1 LLPFAKGRLDGLMN
15 NVNLIKENIMEK
27 INGAGVCTPL
37 GYAAS
42 AVSADIKGNKKGK
55 QDLTLLYSEVPFNLA
70 GVFTKNTIK
79 AAPLKHSIKALETNK
94 QYSAIVVN
102 SGNANASTGQHG
114 LDAVDTIVSAFED
127 ELGTGEGSV
136 LMSSTGTIGVK
147 MPVEKVL
154 AQVNQLIDEL
164 DDANSHEFAKAI
176 MTTDTAP
183 KEIGVLIETDN
194 GAYVVAGA
202 TKGAG
207 MIAPHMATML
217 CYITTDAV
225 VSPENL
231 QAVLTDAVG
240 ESFNSITVDNDM
252 STNDTVFLMAN
263 GMSGII
269 PDLDQFAEAV
279 KFIALELA
287 KMIVKDGEGAT
298 KLVTIRVKNADS
310 DADAK
315 KCAFAIANSPL
326 VKTMFY
332 GEDPN
337 WGRLIATV
345 GASQVKCCEE
355 QIDMFFDELA
365 YVKDGIIIDEALE
378 EKAAKIMKQDEIMI
392 TIDLNMGTAE
402 KTVYTCDFSKE
413 YVSINADYR
422 T

>member
-1 LLPFAKGRLDGLMN
+1 
-15 NVNLIKENIMEK
+15 MEK
-27 INGAGVCTPL
+27 INNAGVCTPL

-42 AVSADIKGNKKGK
+42 STSADIKGNKKGNH
-55 QDLTLLYSEVPFNLA
+55 DLTLLYSEVPFKLA

-79 AAPLKHSIKALETNK
+79 AAPLKHSVKSLETNK
-94 QYSAIVVN
+94 EYSAIVVN
-102 SGNANASTGQHG
+102 SGNANASTGKHG
-114 LDAVDTIVSAFED
+114 LEAVDTIVKAFED

-147 MPVEKVL
+147 MPVEKITSKATELVE
-154 AQVNQLIDEL
+154 NL
-164 DDANSHEFAKAI
+164 DDGNSHEFAKAI
-176 MTTDTAP
+176 MTTDTVP
-183 KEIGVLIETDN
+183 KEIGVLVETDN

-217 CYITTDAV
+217 CYITTDAL
-225 VSPENL
+225 VSAENL
-231 QAVLTDAVG
+231 QTVLNKAVQP
-240 ESFNSITVDNDM
+240 SFNSITVDNDM
-252 STNDTVFLMAN
+252 STNDTVFLIAN

-269 PDLDQFAEAV
+269 PDMEQFQEAV
-279 KFIALELA
+279 DYIALELA

-298 KLVTIRVKNADS
+298 KLVTINIKNACSED
-310 DADAK
+310 DAK

-345 GASQVKCCEE
+345 GASGVKCIEE
-355 QIDMFFDELA
+355 KIDMFFDDLA

-378 EKAAKIMKQDEIMI
+378 EKAAKIMKQPEIGI
-392 TIDLNMGTAE
+392 TIDLNMGAFE

>member
-1 LLPFAKGRLDGLMN
+1 MEI
-15 NVNLIKENIMEK
+15 IK
-27 INGAGVCTPL
+27 GAGVCTPL
-37 GYAAS
+37 GYTAS
-42 AVSADIKGNKKGK
+42 SVAADIKGKGK
-55 QDLTLLYSEVPFNLA
+55 GNKDLTLLYSEVPFKLA

-79 AAPLKHSIKALETNK
+79 AAPLKHAMKALETNK
-94 QYSAIVVN
+94 EYSAILVN
-102 SGNANASTGQHG
+102 SGNANASTGKSG
-114 LDAVDTIVSAFED
+114 IDAVETIVKAYED

-147 MPVEKVL
+147 FPVDNVL
-154 AQVNQLIDEL
+154 AKAEELIDEL
-164 DDANSHEFAKAI
+164 DDANGHDFAKAI
-176 MTTDTAP
+176 MTTDTVP
-183 KEIGVLIETDN
+183 KEIGVLIETPN
-194 GAYVVAGA
+194 GGYVVGGA
-202 TKGAG
+202 VKGAG

-217 CYITTDAV
+217 CYITTDALI
-225 VSPENL
+225 SADNL
-231 QAVLTDAVG
+231 QNVLNNAVG
-240 ESFNSITVDNDM
+240 KSFNSITVDNDM

-269 PDLDQFAEAV
+269 PDMEQFQEAV
-279 KFIALELA
+279 NFIALELA

-298 KLVTIRVKNADS
+298 KLVTINVKNADS
-310 DADAK
+310 QTDAD

-345 GASQVKCCEE
+345 GASQVKCVEE
-355 QIDMFFDELA
+355 KIDMHFDDLA
-365 YVKDGIIIDEALE
+365 YVKDGIIINEALE
-378 EKAAKIMKQDEIMI
+378 EKAAKIMKQDEITI
-392 TIDLNMGTAE
+392 TIDLNMGEFE

>member
-1 LLPFAKGRLDGLMN
+1 
-15 NVNLIKENIMEK
+15 MEK
-27 INGAGVCTPL
+27 IKGAGVCTPL
-37 GYAAS
+37 GYTASSVAAD
-42 AVSADIKGNKKGK
+42 VKGKGKGNK
-55 QDLTLLYSEVPFNLA
+55 DLTLLYSEVPFKLA

-79 AAPLKHSIKALETNK
+79 AAPLKHAMKALETNK
-94 QYSAIVVN
+94 EFSAILVN
-102 SGNANASTGQHG
+102 SGNANASTGKKG
-114 LDAVDTIVSAFED
+114 VEDVEAIVKAYED

-136 LMSSTGTIGVK
+136 LMSSTGTIGVPL
-147 MPVEKVL
+147 PVDKIIGKAGE
-154 AQVNQLIDEL
+154 LIDEL
-164 DDANSHEFAKAI
+164 DDANGHDFAKAI
-176 MTTDTAP
+176 MTTDTVP
-183 KEIGVLIETDN
+183 KEVGVLIETPN
-194 GAYVVAGA
+194 GAYIVAGA
-202 TKGAG
+202 VKGAG

-217 CYITTDAV
+217 CYITTDAL
-225 VSPENL
+225 VSAENL
-231 QAVLTDAVG
+231 QTVLNNAVG

-269 PDLDQFAEAV
+269 PDMAVFQEAV
-279 KFIALELA
+279 DYIALELA

-298 KLVTIRVKNADS
+298 KFVTIKVEGADTQAE
-310 DADAK
+310 AD

-345 GASQVKCCEE
+345 GATQVKCIEE
-355 QIDMFFDELA
+355 KIDMKFDDLN
-365 YVKDGIIIDEALE
+365 YVKDGMIIDYALE
-378 EKAAKIMKQDEIMI
+378 AQAAKIMQQDELMI
-392 TIDLNMGTAE
+392 TINLNMGVFE